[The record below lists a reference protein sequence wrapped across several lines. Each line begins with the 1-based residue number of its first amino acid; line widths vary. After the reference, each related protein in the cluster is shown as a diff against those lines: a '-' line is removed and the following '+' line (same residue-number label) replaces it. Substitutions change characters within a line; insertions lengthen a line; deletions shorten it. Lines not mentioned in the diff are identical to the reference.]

1 MISSNFRP
9 LCLQK
14 INKYRHHNIILRVGK
29 PPNDFVYEIERGFF
43 FFGVVS
49 HEYQKFISSLINPK
63 FKSLPIHLS
72 GKLVN

>member
-1 MISSNFRP
+1 MI
-9 LCLQK
+9 LCIKLK
-14 INKYRHHNIILRVGK
+14 EV
-29 PPNDFVYEIERGFF
+29 FFF